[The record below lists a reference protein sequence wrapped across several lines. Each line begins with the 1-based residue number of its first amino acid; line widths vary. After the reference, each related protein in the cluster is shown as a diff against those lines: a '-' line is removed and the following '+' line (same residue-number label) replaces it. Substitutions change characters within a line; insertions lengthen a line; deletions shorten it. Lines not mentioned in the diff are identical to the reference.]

1 MMCRAGG
8 MLGALMTCPLE
19 VVKTRLQARGNKSS
33 LEQRFRFG
41 LGTYNALRTL
51 LREEGFKGLY
61 RGLGPN
67 LVGVIPSRAIYF
79 FSYGT
84 TKEWLSTS
92 FSHLPGTT
100 VSFLAGVVAG
110 VAVVTTTQPIW
121 LVKTRM
127 QLQSSKESNRMYSN
141 SFDAVRKIYKTEGL
155 RAFYRGMSASYLG
168 ITESVLQ
175 FVLYDKLK
183 QIMQHQ
189 SGNDSLPPSIY
200 LGTASVAK
208 LIAAAATYP
217 HEVIRTRLREA
228 GNVKYR
234 GLFSGLVL
242 IAKEEGVRG
251 LYGGMGAHLMRV
263 VPNAAIM
270 FLTYEMVVEALS
282 TSRPHSR

>member
-1 MMCRAGG
+1 
-8 MLGALMTCPLE
+8 
-19 VVKTRLQARGNKSS
+19 
-33 LEQRFRFG
+33 
-41 LGTYNALRTL
+41 
-51 LREEGFKGLY
+51 
-61 RGLGPN
+61 
-67 LVGVIPSRAIYF
+67 
-79 FSYGT
+79 
-84 TKEWLSTS
+84 
-92 FSHLPGTT
+92 
-100 VSFLAGVVAG
+100 
-110 VAVVTTTQPIW
+110 
-121 LVKTRM
+121 
-127 QLQSSKESNRMYSN
+127 MYSN
-141 SFDAVRKIYKTEGL
+141 SFDAVKKIYKTEGL

-175 FVLYDKLK
+175 FVIYDKLK

-189 SGNDSLPPSIY
+189 SGSGTHDFIFCTPPTKRPLLTVIWPHAGADALPPSVY

-228 GNVKYR
+228 GNIKYR

>member
-1 MMCRAGG
+1 
-8 MLGALMTCPLE
+8 MLGALITCPLE

-51 LREEGFKGLY
+51 LREEGFAGLY

-67 LVGVIPSRAIYF
+67 LVGVIPARSIYF

-84 TKEWLSTS
+84 TKAWLTES
-92 FSHLPGTT
+92 FALSGAT
-100 VSFLAGVVAG
+100 VSFVAGVVAG

-127 QLQSSKESNRMYSN
+127 QLQSTRSDHRMYAN
-141 SFDAVRKIYKTEGL
+141 SFDAVRKIYQTEGM

-175 FVLYDKLK
+175 FVMYDKLK
-183 QIMQHQ
+183 RTMQDQ
-189 SGNDSLPPSIY
+189 TGSDALAPSVY
-200 LGTASVAK
+200 LATASVAK

-228 GNVKYR
+228 GNTKYK
-234 GLFSGLVL
+234 GLFSGLML
-242 IAKEEGVRG
+242 IAREEGARG
-251 LYGGMGAHLMRV
+251 LYGGMGAHLIRV

-270 FLTYEMVVEALS
+270 FLTYELVVEAFS
-282 TSRPHSR
+282 KRH